1 MNTKLLSM
9 ARRNY
14 LCAANAFPIP
24 LSTQRHNVLQWAR
37 SVHRLGDK
45 WLFAK
50 SYNFCNPKEKENA

>member
-1 MNTKLLSM
+1 MKTRLLSM

-14 LCAANAFPIP
+14 LRASGAFPVP

-45 WLFAK
+45 WLFAQHLQF
-50 SYNFCNPKEKENA
+50 NQPKEKSNA

>member
-14 LCAANAFPIP
+14 LYVSDQLPVP

-50 SYNFCNPKEKENA
+50 HYNFCNTKEKEHA

>member
-14 LCAANAFPIP
+14 LRVSDALPVP

-45 WLFAK
+45 WLFAQQLQLC
-50 SYNFCNPKEKENA
+50 NFKEKQNA